1 MTAIRAR
8 LSAMMF
14 IQYFIYG
21 AWLVTLGTFLG
32 HSLGATGT
40 QVGLA
45 YMMPAIAAMLSPF
58 IVGMIADRFFATERV
73 LAALHL
79 VGAVLLYLAST
90 QPSFS
95 AFVWLFFAYTL
106 CYLPT
111 LALTNSISFDNM
123 QEPARD
129 FPRIRVLGTIGF
141 IAIQLL
147 IGWLHA
153 DATALPLRIGAVTS
167 VLMAAYCLTLP
178 HTPPHNAGKPLSVR
192 DVLGLDALVLLKDR
206 SFAVFILGSFLLC
219 IPLQFYYAFANP
231 FLNEIGVP
239 AAAGKMSLGQ
249 MSEIGFMLL
258 MPWFLIR
265 LGVKRMLLL
274 GMAAWT
280 ARYLFFAYGNAGPGM
295 WMLYLGILLHGVC
308 YDFFFVTGQIYVD
321 QQAPI
326 RIRAAAQGFIALV
339 TLGAGQAIGSWLSGL
354 VVDAHVIAGGAVGG
368 AVQHDWRGIWIVPAI
383 GALAVLLIF
392 AALFRAKNAGDV
404 EPIGPVD
411 SAGPVV
417 A

>member
-8 LSAMMF
+8 LSLMMF
-14 IQYFIYG
+14 VQYFIYG

-32 HSLGATGT
+32 KSLGATGT

-45 YMMPAIAAMLSPF
+45 YMMPAIAAMVSPF

-79 VGAVLLYLAST
+79 TGGILLYLATT
-90 QPSFS
+90 QTSFTGF
-95 AFVWLFFAYTL
+95 AWFFLAYTL
-106 CYLPT
+106 CYMPT

-123 QEPARD
+123 QDPGRE

-141 IAIQLL
+141 IAVGL
-147 IGWLHA
+147 IIGSLGA
-153 DATALPLRIGAVTS
+153 DATALPLRIGAAAS
-167 VLMAAYCLTLP
+167 VAMAIYCLTLP
-178 HTPPHNAGKPLSVR
+178 HTPPHNAGKPFSAR
-192 DVLGLDALVLLKDR
+192 DVLGLDALALLKDR
-206 SFAVFILGSFLLC
+206 SFAVFVLGSFLLC
-219 IPLQFYYAFANP
+219 IPLQFYYAFTNP
-231 FLNEIGVP
+231 FLNEIGVSG
-239 AAAGKMSLGQ
+239 AAGKMTFGQ
-249 MSEIGFMLL
+249 MSEIFFMLL
-258 MPWFLIR
+258 MPWFIVR
-265 LGVKRMLLL
+265 LGIKRMLLV

-280 ARYLFFAYGNAGPGM
+280 TRYLLFAYGNAGPGM

-321 QQAPI
+321 QRADV

-354 VVDAHVIAGGAVGG
+354 VVDLHASGAGA
-368 AVQHDWRGIWIVPAI
+368 AVQHDWRAIWVVPAI

-392 AALFRAKNAGDV
+392 AALFKPNVTVPRVA
-404 EPIGPVD
+404 EPL
-411 SAGPVV
+411 A

>member
-1 MTAIRAR
+1 MTGIRAR

-14 IQYFIYG
+14 VQYFIYG

-32 HSLGATGT
+32 KSLGATGT

-45 YMMPAIAAMLSPF
+45 YMMPAIAAMVSPF
-58 IVGMIADRFFATERV
+58 VVGMIADRFFATEKV

-79 VGAVLLYLAST
+79 AGAALLYLAT
-90 QPSFS
+90 RQTSFS
-95 AFVWLFFAYTL
+95 AFAWLFLAYTL

-123 QEPARD
+123 REPARD
-129 FPRIRVLGTIGF
+129 FPRVRVLGTIGF

-153 DATALPLRIGAVTS
+153 DATALPLRIGAATS
-167 VLMAAYCLTLP
+167 VLMALYCLTLP
-178 HTPPHNAGKPLSVR
+178 HTPPHNAGTPLSVR
-192 DVLGLDALVLLKDR
+192 DVLGLDALVLLRDR

-231 FLNEIGVP
+231 FLNEIGVTG
-239 AAAGKMSLGQ
+239 AAGKMSLGQ

-280 ARYLFFAYGNAGPGM
+280 ARYLLFAYGDAGPGM

-321 QQAPI
+321 QQADQ

-354 VVDAHVIAGGAVGG
+354 VVDAHASGAGA
-368 AVQHDWRGIWIVPAI
+368 AVQHDWRAIWVVPAL
-383 GALAVLLIF
+383 GALGVLLIF
-392 AALFRAKNAGDV
+392 MALFRPRLSTGAGTAAETV
-404 EPIGPVD
+404 P
-411 SAGPVV
+411 A
-417 A
+417 